1 MNKKPCRLINCALS
15 VIQFLSDSRCSIFTT
30 SYARWIVEKALTAAL
45 MMDERDSTRGG
56 HSHLANFPIIAI
68 SVRPFSA
75 MPKAAKSFALF
86 ALDAAKA
93 TKNEAVK

>member
-1 MNKKPCRLINCALS
+1 
-15 VIQFLSDSRCSIFTT
+15 
-30 SYARWIVEKALTAAL
+30 

-68 SVRPFSA
+68 SVLRPFSA

>member
-1 MNKKPCRLINCALS
+1 
-15 VIQFLSDSRCSIFTT
+15 
-30 SYARWIVEKALTAAL
+30 
-45 MMDERDSTRGG
+45 MMDERDSTWGG
-56 HSHLANFPIIAI
+56 RCHLANFPIIAI

>member
-45 MMDERDSTRGG
+45 MMD
-56 HSHLANFPIIAI
+56 FPIIVI
-68 SVRPFSA
+68 SVLRPFSA